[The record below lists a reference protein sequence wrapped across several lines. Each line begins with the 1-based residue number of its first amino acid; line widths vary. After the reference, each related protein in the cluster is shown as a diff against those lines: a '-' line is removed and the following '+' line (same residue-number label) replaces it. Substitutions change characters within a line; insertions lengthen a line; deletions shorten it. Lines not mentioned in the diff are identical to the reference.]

1 MTDNTTPPEGGS
13 GFFGKLR
20 DVLFEPEPAAAAPAA
35 ADKSTATAT
44 APAPGPSAAAAVA
57 AAKAKNPMVERM
69 MEVVMEK
76 TTAYTA
82 LVEAITPLEAFIPDE
97 ASRYKAAF
105 GIVGKTRTLDQIV
118 QSIDMQHLPAL
129 EAESQRFHGQAKHQ
143 QDLQIN
149 ARMREMDS
157 LRASVAKVDE
167 ERARLQER
175 LGQIQQEVE
184 AAHKRIAGFEGEI
197 AAKRAE
203 IVEVNIRFESAL
215 AVVKAQLVEARAKV
229 VRYLGA

>member
-20 DVLFEPEPAAAAPAA
+20 DVLFEPEPAPGAPAA
-35 ADKSTATAT
+35 ADKSAATST
-44 APAPGPSAAAAVA
+44 APAPSAAAHVA
-57 AAKAKNPMVERM
+57 AVKVKNPMVDRM

-82 LVEAITPLEAFIPDE
+82 LVEAVTPLEAFIPDE

-118 QSIDMQHLPAL
+118 QSIDLQHLPAL
-129 EAESQRFHGQAKHQ
+129 EAESQRFHGQAKNQ

-149 ARMREMDS
+149 ARIREIDS

-167 ERARLQER
+167 ERVRLQER
-175 LGQIQQEVE
+175 LGQIQEEV
-184 AAHKRIAGFEGEI
+184 ATAHKKIAGFESEI

>member
-1 MTDNTTPPEGGS
+1 MADNTPPPEGGS
-13 GFFGKLR
+13 SFFGKIR
-20 DVLFEPEPAAAAPAA
+20 DVLFEPEPTPGAPAA
-35 ADKSTATAT
+35 AAKSAAVPAPVSV
-44 APAPGPSAAAAVA
+44 APASAAAAA
-57 AAKAKNPMVERM
+57 ARNPMVDRM

-82 LVEAITPLEAFIPDE
+82 LVEAVTPLEAFIPDE

-105 GIVGKTRTLDQIV
+105 GIVGKTRTLEQIV

-129 EAESQRFHGQAKHQ
+129 EAESQRFHGQAKNQ
-143 QDLQIN
+143 QDQQIT
-149 ARMREMDS
+149 ARIREIDS
-157 LRASVAKVDE
+157 LRGSVAKMDE

-175 LGQIQQEVE
+175 LGQIQREVE
-184 AAHKRIAGFEGEI
+184 AAHKKIAGFEGEI

>member
-13 GFFGKLR
+13 SFFGKLR
-20 DVLFEPEPAAAAPAA
+20 DVLFEPEPTPGATAA
-35 ADKSTATAT
+35 ADKSAATSH
-44 APAPGPSAAAAVA
+44 APAPSAAAAVTA
-57 AAKAKNPMVERM
+57 ANVKNPMVDRM

-82 LVEAITPLEAFIPDE
+82 LVEAVTPLEAFIPDE

-129 EAESQRFHGQAKHQ
+129 EAESQRFHGQAKNQ

-149 ARMREMDS
+149 ARIREIDA

-167 ERARLQER
+167 ERARLQDR

-184 AAHKRIAGFEGEI
+184 TAHKKIAGFESEI

>member
-20 DVLFEPEPAAAAPAA
+20 DVLFEPEPTPGAPAA
-35 ADKSTATAT
+35 ADKSAIT
-44 APAPGPSAAAAVA
+44 APAPLPSAAANVA
-57 AAKAKNPMVERM
+57 AAKAKNPMVDRM

-82 LVEAITPLEAFIPDE
+82 LVEAVTPLEAFIPDE

-105 GIVGKTRTLDQIV
+105 GIVGKTRTVDQIV

-129 EAESQRFHGQAKHQ
+129 EAESQRFHGQAKNQ

-149 ARMREMDS
+149 ARIREIDS

-184 AAHKRIAGFEGEI
+184 TAHKKIAGFEREI

-229 VRYLGA
+229 VRYLGT

>member
-1 MTDNTTPPEGGS
+1 MTDNTRPPEGGS
-13 GFFGKLR
+13 SFLGKLR
-20 DVLFEPEPAAAAPAA
+20 DVLFEPEPTPGAPAA
-35 ADKSTATAT
+35 ADRSAATAS
-44 APAPGPSAAAAVA
+44 APRPSAAAQMA
-57 AAKAKNPMVERM
+57 AAQARNPMVDRM

-82 LVEAITPLEAFIPDE
+82 LVEAVTPLEAFIPDE

-129 EAESQRFHGQAKHQ
+129 EAESQRFHGQAKNQ

-149 ARMREMDS
+149 ARIREIDS

-184 AAHKRIAGFEGEI
+184 AAHKKIAGFESEI

>member
-1 MTDNTTPPEGGS
+1 MADNTPPPEGGS
-13 GFFGKLR
+13 SFFGKIR
-20 DVLFEPEPAAAAPAA
+20 DVLFEPETAPAAPAATGKAAAAPAPA
-35 ADKSTATAT
+35 SP
-44 APAPGPSAAAAVA
+44 APAGVAAAAA
-57 AAKAKNPMVERM
+57 RNPMVDRM

-82 LVEAITPLEAFIPDE
+82 LVEAVTPLEAFIPDE

-105 GIVGKTRTLDQIV
+105 GIVGKTRTLEQIV

-129 EAESQRFHGQAKHQ
+129 EAESQRFHGQAKNQ

-149 ARMREMDS
+149 ARIREIDS
-157 LRASVAKVDE
+157 LRGSVAKMDE
-167 ERARLQER
+167 ERTRLQER

-184 AAHKRIAGFEGEI
+184 GAHKKIAGFENEI

-229 VRYLGA
+229 LRYLGA

>member
-1 MTDNTTPPEGGS
+1 MTDNTRPPEGGS
-13 GFFGKLR
+13 SFLGKLR
-20 DVLFEPEPAAAAPAA
+20 DVLFEPESTPGAPAA
-35 ADKSTATAT
+35 ADRSAATAS
-44 APAPGPSAAAAVA
+44 APRPSAAAQMA
-57 AAKAKNPMVERM
+57 AAQARNPMVDRM

-82 LVEAITPLEAFIPDE
+82 LVEAVTPLEAFIPDE

-129 EAESQRFHGQAKHQ
+129 EAESQRFHGQAKNQ

-149 ARMREMDS
+149 ARIREIDS

-184 AAHKRIAGFEGEI
+184 AAHKKIAGFESEI

>member
-1 MTDNTTPPEGGS
+1 MTDNTTPPEGAS

-20 DVLFEPEPAAAAPAA
+20 DVLFEPEPAPGAPVS
-35 ADKSTATAT
+35 ADKSAAT
-44 APAPGPSAAAAVA
+44 APAPVPSAAANLA
-57 AAKAKNPMVERM
+57 AAKVKNPMVDRM

-82 LVEAITPLEAFIPDE
+82 LVEAVTPLEAFIPDE

-129 EAESQRFHGQAKHQ
+129 EAESQRFHGQAKNQ

-149 ARMREMDS
+149 ARIREIDS
-157 LRASVAKVDE
+157 LRASVAKMDE

-184 AAHKRIAGFEGEI
+184 TAHKKITGFENEI

-215 AVVKAQLVEARAKV
+215 AVVKAQLVEAREKV

>member
-1 MTDNTTPPEGGS
+1 MADNTPPPEGGS
-13 GFFGKLR
+13 SFFGKLR
-20 DVLFEPEPAAAAPAA
+20 DVLFEPEVAPAAPGAPAGTGKSAAPAPASPAPAGAAAAAA
-35 ADKSTATAT
+35 R
-44 APAPGPSAAAAVA
+44 
-57 AAKAKNPMVERM
+57 NPMVDRM

-82 LVEAITPLEAFIPDE
+82 LVEAVTPLEAFIPDE

-105 GIVGKTRTLDQIV
+105 GIVGKTRTLEQIV

-129 EAESQRFHGQAKHQ
+129 EAESQRFHGQAKNQ

-149 ARMREMDS
+149 ARIREIDS
-157 LRASVAKVDE
+157 LRGSVAKMDE
-167 ERARLQER
+167 ERTRLQER

-184 AAHKRIAGFEGEI
+184 GAHKKIAGFENEI

-229 VRYLGA
+229 LRYLGA